1 MFTCSSVTLW
11 KTVEKMKIRLNF
23 YFRVVKW
30 EVSSRGIPLSTPSGS
45 WGAPCFRPII
55 LQLEN
60 RNSSLISFSSLFS
73 KTVTDK
79 QVNKGLYTYRIRAN
93 RIPLLIRTTGDT
105 FWAHYG
111 NFWWKIVKKLVFLD
125 KKLSKLTIVHDLK
138 VLKFNRTLAFY
149 WRGYGMQLLKYYL

>member
-11 KTVEKMKIRLNF
+11 KTVKKMKIRLNF

-79 QVNKGLYTYRIRAN
+79 QVNKGLFPVFHFRSLCENQVARCQRKTYWQEEKDN
-93 RIPLLIRTTGDT
+93 CEECQSKPLLQ
-105 FWAHYG
+105 W
-111 NFWWKIVKKLVFLD
+111 VFCLHGRA
-125 KKLSKLTIVHDLK
+125 K
-138 VLKFNRTLAFY
+138 
-149 WRGYGMQLLKYYL
+149 